1 MQPQESASVHRRALD
16 LEDYIDIARRHK
28 AWIFGPTF
36 AAIVVAVVVAFLW
49 PDTYVS
55 TSIIRV
61 VPPQVPD
68 TYIPPNITTDMQGRI
83 NGLTQMILNRASL
96 TNLINK
102 HQLYK
107 KELSRLPVDDVIDV
121 MRLRDIK
128 ISPVQTFA
136 QSTQGRQAV
145 PAFLIS
151 FQYSNRYTA
160 QRVTE
165 DLTSS
170 FLNESQREATDQVIG
185 TTELLQSQWESAK
198 AKLAECD
205 QRLQTFK
212 VGHLGNTT
220 DQQQANFSQVNALQ
234 AQMIQL
240 ESQMSRIQTDR
251 LQLDNEMRIARQS
264 LSQLKDPNAEQ
275 QVIDQKNEKLAAKDR
290 EIEQATTY
298 LARLRERYSDSFP
311 DVQAYRQQIELL
323 KKQREDIRK
332 EDSEKKPEVAVH
344 QLPPNP
350 VYLREQRNLQTTI
363 QRLAAAQEAKDME
376 MKQVQ
381 KQSANLTDSLRS
393 IQGRIEAAPLSDKEY
408 TELLSDRELALRA
421 YQDADQKL
429 SMSKRAQDV
438 TRRQEGEKLTIL
450 DPPSLPSTPT
460 EPKRAIIVAVGAG
473 IGFALG
479 LLLAGAREMKDTSLK
494 NLKDVRA
501 YTHLPVLG
509 SIPLL
514 ENDLVV
520 RRRRRLGWLAWST
533 ACLVGII
540 IMSSSVVY
548 YFSTKS

>member
-1 MQPQESASVHRRALD
+1 MQPQEPGSVHRRALD

-36 AAIVVAVVVAFLW
+36 AAIVIAVVVAFLW

-55 TSIIRV
+55 TAIIRV

-83 NGLTQMILNRASL
+83 NGLTQMILNRSSL

-107 KELSRLPVDDVIDV
+107 KELSRLPIDDVIDV

-136 QSTQGRQAV
+136 QSTQGRQVV

-160 QRVTE
+160 QRVTD

-170 FLNESQREATDQVIG
+170 FLSESQREATDQVIG

-205 QRLQTFK
+205 QRLQAFK
-212 VGHLGNTT
+212 VSHLGNTT

-240 ESQMSRIQTDR
+240 ESQMSRIQTDK
-251 LQLDNEMRIARQS
+251 LQLDNEMRIAKQA
-264 LSQLKDPNAEQ
+264 LAQLKDPNADQ
-275 QVIDQKNEKLAAKDR
+275 QVIDQKNEKLAAKDK
-290 EIEQATTY
+290 EIEGAEGY
-298 LARLRERYSDSFP
+298 LARLRERYRDNYP
-311 DVQAYRQQIELL
+311 DVQAYKQQIELL

-332 EDSEKKPEVAVH
+332 EDSEKKPEVAAR

-350 VYLREQRNLQTTI
+350 AFLHEQRNLQQTI

-381 KQSANLTDSLRS
+381 KQSATLTESLRG
-393 IQGRIEAAPLSDKEY
+393 IQGRIEAAPLGDKEY
-408 TELLSDRELALRA
+408 TEILSDRELALRS
-421 YQDADQKL
+421 YQEADQKL

-450 DPPSLPSTPT
+450 DPPSLPATPT
-460 EPKRAIIVAVGAG
+460 EPKRAIIVLVGAAIG
-473 IGFALG
+473 IALG
-479 LLLAGAREMKDTSLK
+479 ILLAFAREMKDTSLK

-548 YFSTKS
+548 YLSTKG